1 VRPTARGGARAA
13 LAGCALAL
21 AVAGAC
27 NEEPQRFVDL
37 VIRARW
43 NDDPASAD
51 QIGYEVE
58 AQIMMLA
65 RAQSCYPLPDLRIT
79 VNDTEYPSAPGDCD
93 TQVQVTAPARTD
105 ADTVVSVRS
114 AHGPMGT
121 GTFRGLFPG
130 SGASQLVS
138 PADGRVRMGETF
150 TMSIPAGW
158 PVGDGRVS
166 AHVQWLDPAPSV
178 PPFYSYVIGNANA
191 ERTAVE
197 LIAPALTGRAQVVL
211 NNLGS
216 SNSVAG
222 EACTGFT
229 RCFAFPSADV
239 LGPVAI
245 EVVP

>member
-1 VRPTARGGARAA
+1 MKPPARGWARAA

-21 AVAGAC
+21 AMSGAC
-27 NEEPQRFVDL
+27 NEEPQRLVDL

-58 AQIMMLA
+58 AQVMMLA
-65 RAQSCYPLPDLRIT
+65 RAESCAPLPDLRIT
-79 VNDTEYPSAPGDCD
+79 VNDTEYPTAAGDCE
-93 TQVQVTAPARTD
+93 THVQVTAPGRTD

-130 SGASQLVS
+130 SEASQLVS

-158 PVGDGRVS
+158 PVGDGSVS

-178 PPFYSYVIGNANA
+178 PPFYSRVIGNANA
-191 ERTAVE
+191 DRNAVE

-211 NNLGS
+211 NNLGYP
-216 SNSVAG
+216 NSVAA

-229 RCFAFPSADV
+229 SCFAVPSTDV